1 MNVAIVTYSLSYGGV
16 STFIL
21 TLAKEYAAQG
31 DRVTIIA
38 TESKGIWFDKMK
50 IPNVTY
56 QYVGGLSSWIV
67 PAILYAYKIA
77 AVFKKQQYDLILV
90 NNSRQALA
98 ALSLLPE
105 KPVAIS
111 VIHNDHPV
119 LCKNACVNE
128 EMIDS
133 IVAVSPAVFDRA
145 SRIVKDRSKLKQVL
159 NAIEL
164 ETEERFLSRAQY
176 NPNTLLKIIFVG
188 RLVDEQKGVFL
199 IPQIASVLKQKNIQ
213 FHIELAGEGSD
224 SEKLK
229 QQIEKLDLV
238 NEVTLLGYVG
248 HEEIKDRLLQAHLLL
263 VPSNFEGLPLNVLEA
278 MTRGCVPIMSDIS
291 NITAICF
298 ENNVEGI
305 ACKIGESNS
314 FADAIASIYSGRIDW
329 QVLSNNARK
338 KAEIAFSSKRMF
350 REYQVLAT
358 NNSRTKKNI
367 NSSVKINVVDLIP
380 LNILNAYI
388 KIKKSFKK

>member
-31 DRVTIIA
+31 DTVTIVA
-38 TESKGIWFDKMK
+38 TESKGIWFDKLK

-56 QYVGGLSSWIV
+56 QYVGGLSSWLV
-67 PAILYAYKIA
+67 PAVLYTYKIA
-77 AVFKKQQYDLILV
+77 AFFKKQEYDLILV

-98 ALSLLPE
+98 ALSLLPK
-105 KPVAIS
+105 KPVALS

-128 EMIDS
+128 EMVDS
-133 IVAVSPAVFDRA
+133 IVAVSPAVYDRA
-145 SRIVKDRSKLKQVL
+145 SKIIKDTSKLKQVL

-176 NPNTLLKIIFVG
+176 SPSTLLKIIFVG

-199 IPQIASVLKQKNIQ
+199 IPQIASILKQKNIRFQ
-213 FHIELAGEGSD
+213 IELAGEGSD

-229 QQIEKLDLV
+229 QQIEKLDV
-238 NEVTLLGYVG
+238 ANEVTLLGYVG
-248 HEEIKDRLLQAHLLL
+248 HEDIKDRLLQAHILL

-278 MTRGCVPIMSDIS
+278 MTRGCVPVMSDIS
-291 NITAICF
+291 KITAICF

-305 ACKIGESNS
+305 ACKIGESDS
-314 FADAIASIYSGRIDW
+314 FANAIESIYNGTADW

-338 KAEIAFSSKRMF
+338 KAAMAFSSKRMF
-350 REYQVLAT
+350 NEYQALAK
-358 NNSRTKKNI
+358 NNSGVKQQT
-367 NSSVKINVVDLIP
+367 SSAVKINVVDLIP